1 MFYCLAMKV
10 EFFFFSFFPGITK
23 DQLIACSH
31 GISGFL
37 SIMQPL
43 KVICRN
49 SFRIFMQFCI
59 STFLARIDESSRVLF
74 GKKHVEMV

>member
-43 KVICRN
+43 KN